1 MKKIIALLI
10 LTVMLLTSV
19 PMSLY
24 VSAGEMLTKDNESLE
39 EYIYYSEL
47 FYSYP
52 HYLKDNTYINKYQA
66 DTSGLVSNVLAEY
79 VTTSHFTSSV
89 MSQVLGQATDAPAVL
104 KYLKN
109 NMNYQSFVYENE
121 LDYANSLFIKTLSKN
136 DTKKSASDFC
146 KNSSEMLDSISLLT
160 DLVEAND
167 EYGDLLREQG
177 MLDSDYDMYKAILQ
191 NTFDYIG
198 SKSKNLSDVMPEV
211 SNAMGA
217 QLEIVFDKVGS
228 IADPFEFAAAFAAT
242 SLAQDAQIELVDD
255 IIATAPKDSMLYAG
269 MTRLRNQLKV
279 GAVAYFAETYLSDA
293 HYEKVI
299 ESFGGDIT
307 DAVLGNTG
315 IPQMAGYVTAIV
327 DIFNAVVLKGVL
339 GADYETYISAV
350 LMADY
355 TRSLA
360 DCVDNKADSFAQIS
374 TSDKIM
380 EFDNM
385 FNAYIA
391 MNKETYGFF
400 CKLAEHNSK
409 YGTAYAEGF
418 KSTYDDIT
426 YERYIEE
433 TRSYVAAIPAE
444 IREVADHGDW
454 SVSGT
459 VVARSVAD
467 IIEKGVY
474 YLPSEFNGNIKIASY
489 GTLTLTD
496 GHDVT
501 VNGNITVGD
510 RATLNVYG
518 NLDVNGNLTGNP
530 PRYTVN
536 NYGSISC
543 DNLNVT
549 GHRSSSF
556 ESKISAFVNNGSLTV
571 RNDLT
576 MGAYSRLTM
585 NTDEATIKLGGDF
598 TVDVTGVNMDVSAG
612 DIILNGTECQTL
624 TRVNVYNLTVKNPAG
639 IKYMSDLTV
648 RGRFDPKGNPIDNNG
663 YTCYISGS
671 AGYPVSGSD
680 YGRLNISNSITL
692 EGEYGGDIEL
702 SGALTVEENTHL
714 YIKGNVDL
722 INQASF
728 TNYGDFTVTGDL
740 YAGAKNHNVYNYGR
754 LKCTNLTVNADK
766 APNKTYFYNY
776 GTLEVLG
783 NLDISPYTNT
793 SYFYMS
799 GEDSVLTLAGNF
811 NNNYT
816 ASITEGTVILNG
828 TKQQELKNFG
838 CHNLIVTNTEGLKYL
853 NNVTVTGIYDLRGNP
868 LDNNGFKT
876 IITDTGSIVD
886 GGEYKE
892 YTLHGDHTLSGT
904 YIGNLTAIGS
914 ITVEEGETLII
925 DGNLT
930 LGKLINYGTVI
941 VFGDVI
947 MGSRI
952 DNYGEMSCNNMS
964 VFVTTYNYNY
974 ADLYNYG
981 RLNISGDWDMFYS
994 NYNGSGR
1001 TIGHLY
1007 MDSEDAVICLGGD
1020 IEFYN
1025 SEYSSVSAGE
1035 IILNG
1040 TEQQSLNGLSCH
1052 DLTVTNPEG
1061 IKGSVTLTGR
1071 YDLCGNPLDNDGYTV
1086 LKEGAKLCPGNDY
1099 KNVRISGPVTFDS
1112 GEYTGVFS
1120 IYANTTIPEGE
1131 SVVIN
1136 GNVTI
1141 YSASLTNRG
1150 NLSINGTFTTT
1161 GSSTYVH
1168 NHGSITFD
1176 ELILGSTAY
1185 YNSAVDYY
1193 NYGRTYIKGDLIIRS
1208 FATGAGAKGTLYM
1221 DSEDSALTVG
1231 GDMDMYT
1238 ADRCKIN
1245 KGSVIFNGTSLQTVK
1260 TYGTL
1265 DTVII
1270 ENQSYEGVYFS
1281 WLNYKTLF
1289 DHRGNRFSGNVVN
1302 VDYDGDGMYDR
1313 YDPDPVNG
1321 EKCSV
1326 MIRDYDVMIG
1336 HANEIDHIRY
1346 ASGIHE
1352 SSNSIRKADDCVDID
1367 SKLIAETTQNNV
1379 YTRNMP
1385 DGGVY
1390 TFWIRLNDGTTFLR
1404 TVDMSSMR
1412 QRISVDGVRITLH
1425 NLYGIKDYFIA
1436 EGDFNSYSEI
1446 KENGYAF
1453 SATAAKLQGK
1463 HSYTYTVA
1471 NPGIHT
1477 VLVRYSDTTRA
1488 SELFKVELEV
1498 TEPTFTVNGLQVT
1511 IGNIPDVK
1519 VIRTA
1524 YGEYNTPGDTKR
1536 AEGARNFSNKSA
1548 IKNASE
1554 YTIQYREEGM
1564 ITIIVEYNNGY
1575 IKVFHHELEQ
1585 KKPRVEREENTII
1598 FSELDGLVMVRY
1610 AKGEYTTSNEI
1621 KKAAGSRT
1629 CKPDAIVDGRISVAL
1644 EPGTYTFC
1652 VQYDDESY
1660 NYYVITV

>member
-1 MKKIIALLI
+1 M
-10 LTVMLLTSV
+10 TEETST
-19 PMSLY
+19 S
-24 VSAGEMLTKDNESLE
+24 
-39 EYIYYSEL
+39 EYIYYSEM
-47 FYSYP
+47 FYSYS
-52 HYLKDNTYINKYQA
+52 HYLKENPYINKYQA
-66 DTSGLVSNVLAEY
+66 DTSGVVSNVLAEY
-79 VTTSHFTSSV
+79 VTTNHFSASV
-89 MSQVLGQATDAPAVL
+89 MSQVLGQATDAVAVL

-109 NMNYQSFVYENE
+109 NANYQSFVYENE
-121 LDYANSLFIKTLSKN
+121 LDYANALFIKTLSKN
-136 DTKKSASDFC
+136 DTKKAAADFS
-146 KNSSEMLDSISLLT
+146 KNSSEFLDSFSLMT
-160 DLVEAND
+160 DIVEAND

-177 MLDSDYDMYKAILQ
+177 LDDSDYDMYKAILQ

-242 SLAQDAQIELVDD
+242 ALAQDAQIELIDD
-255 IIATAPKDSMLYAG
+255 VIATAPRDSMLYAG
-269 MTRLRNQLKV
+269 MTRLRNQLKT
-279 GAVAYFAETYLSDA
+279 GAVAYFTETYLYDA
-293 HYEKVI
+293 HYKKVI
-299 ESFGGDIT
+299 ENFGGDIT

-315 IPQMAGYVTAIV
+315 IPQMAGYITAVV
-327 DIFNAVVLKGVL
+327 DIFNAVVLKGL
-339 GADYETYISAV
+339 MGADYETYISAV

-380 EFDNM
+380 EFDNL
-385 FNAYIA
+385 FNAYIS
-391 MNKETYGFF
+391 MNKATYEFF
-400 CKLAEHNSK
+400 CKLAEHNTFYSTEYTK
-409 YGTAYAEGF
+409 GF
-418 KSTYDDIT
+418 ESVYDNIS
-426 YERYIEE
+426 YEKYIEE
-433 TRSYVAAIPAE
+433 AKKHVASIPAE
-444 IREVADHGDW
+444 FREITQHSDW
-454 SVSGT
+454 NVSGT

-489 GTLTLTD
+489 GNLTLTE
-496 GHDVT
+496 GHSVL

-518 NLDVNGNLTGNP
+518 NLDINGNLTGTP

-543 DNLNVT
+543 ENLNIT

-585 NTDEATIKLGGDF
+585 NTDEAMIKLGGDF
-598 TVDVTGVNMDVSAG
+598 TVDVTSVNMDITAG
-612 DIILNGTECQTL
+612 DILLNGTECQTL
-624 TRVNVYNLTVKNPAG
+624 TRVSAYNLTVNNPAG
-639 IKYMSDLTV
+639 VRYMSDITV
-648 RGRFDPKGNPIDNNG
+648 KGRFDPKGNPIDNNG

-702 SGALTVEENTHL
+702 NGALNVAENTHL
-714 YIKGNVDL
+714 YIRGNLNL

-728 TNYGDFTVTGDL
+728 TNYGDTTVIGDL
-740 YAGAKNHNVYNYGR
+740 YAGEKSHNVYNYGK
-754 LKCTNLTVNADK
+754 LKCTDLVISADK

-776 GTLEVLG
+776 GILEVLG
-783 NLDISPYTNT
+783 NLDIAPYTNT
-793 SYFYMS
+793 SYFNMS
-799 GEDSVLTLAGNF
+799 GEDSVLKLAGNF
-811 NNNYT
+811 NNNHQ

-838 CHNLIVTNTEGLKYL
+838 CHNLIVTNPEGVKYL
-853 NNVTVTGIYDLRGNP
+853 NNVTVTGVYDLGGNP

-876 IITDTGSIVD
+876 IITGTGSIVD

-904 YIGNLTAIGS
+904 YTGNLAVIGS

-941 VFGDVI
+941 VCGDVI

-952 DNYGEMSCNNMS
+952 DNYGEISCNNMS

-981 RLNISGDWDMFYS
+981 RLNILGDWDMFYS

-1040 TEQQSLNGLSCH
+1040 TEQQSLNGLACH
-1052 DLTVTNPEG
+1052 DLTVINPEG

-1071 YDLCGNPLDNDGYTV
+1071 YDLGGNPLDNDGGYTV

-1112 GEYTGVFS
+1112 GEYTGTFV
-1120 IYANTTIPEGE
+1120 IYANTTVAEGE

-1136 GNVTI
+1136 GDVTMYVATI
-1141 YSASLTNRG
+1141 TNNGDLT
-1150 NLSINGTFTTT
+1150 INGTFTTT

-1168 NHGSITFD
+1168 NYGSLTCD

-1193 NYGRTYIKGDLIIRS
+1193 NYGSTTVKGDFIVKSL
-1208 FATGAGAKGTLYM
+1208 ATGAGARGTLYM

-1231 GDMDMYT
+1231 GNMDMYT

-1245 KGSVIFNGTSLQTVK
+1245 KGRVIFNGTSLQTVK

-1270 ENQSYEGVYFS
+1270 ENQSYEGVYFAGLS
-1281 WLNYKTLF
+1281 YKTLF

-1313 YDPDPVNG
+1313 YDPKPTVN
-1321 EKCSV
+1321 EKASV
-1326 MIRDYDVMIG
+1326 ITRDYDVIIG
-1336 HANEIDHIRY
+1336 HANEIDLIRY
-1346 ASGIHE
+1346 ASGNHE
-1352 SSNSIRKADDCVDID
+1352 NVNTIRIAVDRVDINA
-1367 SKLIAETTQNNV
+1367 SVIAANTENNV

-1385 DGGVY
+1385 DGGIY
-1390 TFWIRLNDGTTFLR
+1390 TFWIRLNDGTAFLR
-1404 TVDMSSMR
+1404 TVDMSQMK
-1412 QRISVDGVRITLH
+1412 QRVSVDGVRITTH
-1425 NLYGIKDYFIA
+1425 NLYGVKDYFIA
-1436 EGDFNSYSEI
+1436 EGDYDSYNEI
-1446 KENGYAF
+1446 KENGYIVRLTE
-1453 SATAAKLQGK
+1453 SKLGAK
-1463 HSYTYTVA
+1463 HDYTYTVS
-1471 NPGIHT
+1471 NPGRHT
-1477 VLVRYSDTTRA
+1477 VLVRYEDTTRPD
-1488 SELFKVELEV
+1488 EVFKVDLVVE
-1498 TEPTFTVNGLQVT
+1498 EPTFTVNGLQVT
-1511 IGNIPDVK
+1511 VGNIPGVK

-1524 YGEYNTPGDTKR
+1524 YGEYKTPGETKQ
-1536 AEGARNFSNKSA
+1536 AAGARNFSNKSV
-1548 IKNASE
+1548 IKDAES
-1554 YTIQYREEGM
+1554 YTIQYREEGT
-1564 ITIIVEYNNGY
+1564 ITIVVEYENGY
-1575 IKVFHHELEQ
+1575 VKVFHHTLEQ
-1585 KKPRVEREENTII
+1585 KKPAFEQNGNTVT
-1598 FSELDGLVMVRY
+1598 FGDLDGLVMIRY
-1610 AKGEYTTSNEI
+1610 AEGEYTTSNQI
-1621 KKAAGSRT
+1621 KKAAGSKVI
-1629 CKPDAIVDGRISVAL
+1629 KPDSIVDGKIEVTL
-1644 EPGTYTFC
+1644 EAGTYTFC

-1660 NYYVITV
+1660 NYYTITV